1 MKKILTVVLSG
12 IIALASLGG
21 CGSQNE
27 TAPEV
32 PGQAAEIALL
42 NTCERSVYSLA
53 ATD

>member
-27 TAPEV
+27 TIPV
-32 PGQAAEIALL
+32 PGQDAEIALL
-42 NTCERSVYSLA
+42 NTCESSG
-53 ATD
+53 